1 MVLEE
6 EQKEIGAEFLTKERE
21 GALVAK
27 VGVLTGKEQEVW
39 RVAEDNSMDT
49 MREIIEKMKIA
60 VRIIR
65 IIFGGFRVQMERLTK
80 RRGF

>member
-21 GALVAK
+21 GALVAR
-27 VGVLTGKEQEVW
+27 VGVLTGKEKEVW

-49 MREIIEKMKIA
+49 MRDIIEKMQNCCQNYQDS
-60 VRIIR
+60 
-65 IIFGGFRVQMERLTK
+65 FWGFRVLAFV
-80 RRGF
+80 G